1 MEVPEQLSQMLQAE
15 GVYGQ
20 PCVQEQRLSKGGRRE
35 STKSCNCCGKPFWLH
50 SRKGA
55 ACVSTSTVPPAK
67 RTRANSVQRKA
78 ACLLPVIC
86 VKQIPSLL
94 CLDFSRLSLRSAERE
109 PLATSLCCF
118 SVLVIA
124 KPSPYLVCWS
134 MCSGRGLG
142 AGPCPAVGCREA
154 WGGQGQRISPGQGLG
169 SVEEPHLSK
178 ESLCSQQTPR
188 RVAALLPGTAAV
200 RPVGSGGL
208 GCRGGTPGPV
218 LLRAEAFAGHR
229 VPLPTSCRS
238 AAAAI
243 AGGELHGPGPG
254 PPCSREVS
262 TARKITVK
270 RARRG

>member
-1 MEVPEQLSQMLQAE
+1 MKAHFILQANGE
-15 GVYGQ
+15 YHAAVCAMFPAHDGFSETRNAHGSARATVSN
-20 PCVQEQRLSKGGRRE
+20 VAGGRCLWAILCPGAKAELLLGWRGE

-67 RTRANSVQRKA
+67 RTKANSVQRKA
-78 ACLLPVIC
+78 ACLLPVIS

-94 CLDFSRLSLRSAERE
+94 CLDFSRLSLCSAERE

-118 SVLVIA
+118 RILVIA

-154 WGGQGQRISPGQGLG
+154 WGGQGQHISPG

-208 GCRGGTPGPV
+208 GCRG
-218 LLRAEAFAGHR
+218 RF
-229 VPLPTSCRS
+229 C
-238 AAAAI
+238 
-243 AGGELHGPGPG
+243 
-254 PPCSREVS
+254 
-262 TARKITVK
+262 
-270 RARRG
+270 